1 MLPMAFECSALM
13 KSLVAWASSHLA
25 TRDATL
31 QHTALEHRGSALK
44 ALKASIDDS
53 ELSSE
58 MCLAI
63 AMVFCSMDSISD
75 TTGSWYQHLLGGAA
89 ALGQSGGDPSSS
101 GPSNHIS
108 VYSQLSRIEGG
119 WLLRNFA
126 YHDALMSVTLD
137 CRPLITGH
145 YWATTDSAW
154 VDPYFGLASRIIYL
168 ISQISVMCANLNQ
181 SAGLSVIV
189 PERTFAAYGSSL
201 AEADIPTYYQF
212 PWSLSEPSTFDDA
225 YDIETELLSWHC
237 PDGFAGSPL
246 GLLAEAYRSAALL
259 HLYRTLRRHGADING
274 QLKNKISQ
282 QVGSICD
289 LVAQM
294 PDGCLEECT
303 LLFPLFIAGGE
314 AVSSTHIEIIC
325 NKMEIINQYRHFR
338 NVNQA
343 LEVLNDLW
351 RLRCAGA
358 SGTNNRELDWLDI
371 TKSRNI
377 KLAIT

>member
-1 MLPMAFECSALM
+1 M

-25 TRDATL
+25 TRDASL
-31 QHTALEHRGSALK
+31 EHTALEHRGSALN
-44 ALKASIDDS
+44 ALKASIDQN

-75 TTGSWYQHLLGGAA
+75 MSGSWYHHLLGGAA
-89 ALGQSGGDPSSS
+89 ALGQSGGVSSS
-101 GPSNHIS
+101 SELKNPIS
-108 VYSQLSRIEGG
+108 VHAQLSRIEGA

-168 ISQISVMCANLNQ
+168 ISQISVLCANLTQ
-181 SAGLSVIV
+181 SV
-189 PERTFAAYGSSL
+189 GSSIDL
-201 AEADIPTYYQF
+201 PKSTYIAHGPPTVEASASKSHPSAQLQF
-212 PWSLSEPSTFDDA
+212 EPSSFADA
-225 YDIETELLSWHC
+225 YDIEAELLNWNC
-237 PDGFAGSPL
+237 PDGFVDSPL

-259 HLYRTLRRHGADING
+259 HLYRTLRRHEADVNG
-274 QLKNKISQ
+274 QLRHKISQ
-282 QVGSICD
+282 QVSSICD
-289 LVAQM
+289 IVAQM

-314 AVSSTHIEIIC
+314 AVSSTHIESIC
-325 NKMEIINQYRHFR
+325 KKMEMINQYRHFR

-351 RLRCAGA
+351 RLRFSGA
-358 SGTNNRELDWLDI
+358 SGTNNREIDWLDI